1 MFRSQP
7 KKGRKKKAAPKTRG
21 TRGRGSVF
29 PDARRGGFI
38 GKVPVGRYEN
48 GSTRYASARGKTH
61 AEVVEKMAALGPP
74 GPTVTV
80 RQWAERWLA
89 GVTNRAS
96 TRAVYEHSINRHI
109 LPELGHVRLA
119 DLTVSQVKAAAAKW
133 VVLRGPRAGQPLA
146 ARTVNHTL
154 DRGAAMCAAAVVDG
168 IVTANPF
175 ALCPRRECD
184 PKPIDPFAR
193 EELRAVAAAWRLTT
207 CGPLFAFLA
216 ATGCREGEAVA
227 LDVADYDPG
236 TGTVSVTKTYHPKF
250 GIGPPKS
257 KHGVRTLTIPAG
269 ATDARAALLHA
280 RGTRTRGPLF
290 VTRGG
295 RRIDHSQIYTAF
307 GSLLKRLELRRRSV
321 HKLRHG
327 VATALVSA
335 GVPIGDVAR
344 WMGDTEEMIVRTY
357 LHPSGADVSAAV
369 GAIFAV

>member
-1 MFRSQP
+1 MFKTQP
-7 KKGRKKKAAPKTRG
+7 KKGRKKAAPAKKRG

-48 GSTRYASARGKTH
+48 GSTRYASARGATR
-61 AEVVEKMAALGPP
+61 AEVVEKMGALGPP

-89 GVTNRAS
+89 GLTNRAA
-96 TRAVYEHSINRHI
+96 TRAVYEHSIRKHV

-119 DLTVSQVKAAAAKW
+119 DLTVSQVKAAAGRW
-133 VVLRGPRAGQPLA
+133 LVLSGRRAGQPLA

-154 DRGAAMCAAAVVDG
+154 DRGATMCAAAAVDG
-168 IVTANPF
+168 LIGANPF
-175 ALCPRRECD
+175 ALCPRREVA
-184 PKPIDPFAR
+184 PKPIDPFAPA
-193 EELRAVAAAWRLTT
+193 ELRAVAAAWRLTT

-216 ATGCREGEAVA
+216 ATGCREGEGLA
-227 LDVADYDPG
+227 LDISDYDPD
-236 TGTVSVTKTYHPKF
+236 TGSASITKSYHPKF

-257 KHGVRTLTIPAG
+257 KQGVRTLTVPAG
-269 ATDARAALLHA
+269 ATDVREALLHA

-307 GSLLKRLELRRRSV
+307 GALLKRLDLRRRSV

-335 GVPIGDVAR
+335 GVPIGDVAK
-344 WMGDTEEMIVRTY
+344 WMGDSVEMIVRTY

-369 GAIFAV
+369 GAIFAG